1 MKWANKKY
9 KNLNIYNVVIFL
21 KRQRKTPR
29 HFIVL
34 HLCTKNLDYMTY
46 SSRDIERDKL
56 KLVILGHVLPFY
68 LPKNLKNQ
76 NFEKMKKA
84 SGDVII
90 LQMCTKNHD
99 HVIYGS
105 WEMECDRQSFS
116 SFWVIFCHFTR
127 NNKKKKKIPGD
138 ISF

>member
-1 MKWANKKY
+1 
-9 KNLNIYNVVIFL
+9 
-21 KRQRKTPR
+21 
-29 HFIVL
+29 
-34 HLCTKNLDYMTY
+34 MTY
-46 SSRDIERDKL
+46 SSRDTERDKL

-105 WEMECDRQSFS
+105 
-116 SFWVIFCHFTR
+116 
-127 NNKKKKKIPGD
+127 
-138 ISF
+138 